1 MPYALTGHG
10 VCGVYFNWKEVEE
23 LAAIFPYCRYRKFK
37 TEEECWEFVNRYRSS
52 KKSLSMTKYGNTFD
66 NIFVRMSYT
75 MSEDRMYFNYNTE
88 HFGRIRLDATDK
100 QIIQYTAKYVL
111 VQEPSSIKLDIDTI
125 ISHLEVINRGVEILG
140 ELVDVDI
147 VVPDHSIYYAL
158 TAYNGD
164 DEVINTLKNK
174 IHNRLAE
181 VSFTLGGDG

>member
-1 MPYALTGHG
+1 MPYALVGHG
-10 VCGVYFNWKEVEE
+10 IYGVYFNWKEVEE
-23 LAAIFPYCRYRKFK
+23 LATIFPYCRYRKFK
-37 TEEECWEFVNRYRSS
+37 TEEDCWEFVNRYRTS
-52 KKSLSMTKYGNTFD
+52 KCSLTMTKYGNTFD

-75 MSEDRMYFNYNTE
+75 MSKNRMYFNYNTE
-88 HFGRIRLDATDK
+88 HFGKIRLDKQDN
-100 QIIQYTAKYVL
+100 QIIQYTARYVL
-111 VQEPSSIKLDIDTI
+111 VEEPCDFDLDRQTI

-174 IHNRLAE
+174 LHGRIAE
-181 VSFTLGGDG
+181 VSFTLGGE

>member
-10 VCGVYFNWKEVEE
+10 VNGVYFNWKEVEE
-23 LAAIFPYCRYRKFK
+23 IVAIFPYCKYRKFK
-37 TEEECWEFVNRYRSS
+37 TEEECWEFVNRFRSS
-52 KKSLSMTKYGNTFD
+52 KSTITMTKYGDTFD
-66 NIFVRMSYT
+66 NIYVRMSYT
-75 MSEDRMYFNYNTE
+75 MSRNRMYFNYNTE
-88 HFGRIRLDATDK
+88 HFGRIKLDKTDN
-100 QIIQYTAKYVL
+100 QLIQYTAKYVL
-111 VQEPSSIKLDIDTI
+111 VEEPTTLLLDRQTI

-164 DEVINTLKNK
+164 DETINSLKNK

-181 VSFTLGGDG
+181 VSFTLGDE